1 MGFRRRTVFLFI
13 TFMMLAM
20 FAGSLL
26 TLTIIGPL
34 SLAAEKTEEVA
45 VELPVRQVKDLP
57 AAVSEKELEK
67 LVKAYELI
75 QNRFL
80 HQVDKNKLIDGAIN
94 GMVTSLEDPFTSYMD
109 PSEAEQFMEALDSS
123 FQGIGAEVTLDEG
136 RVKVISPIKGAP
148 ADKSGIQVGDI
159 IVSVNGERLDGLKLS
174 EAVMKIRG
182 PKGTQAKLEIL
193 RGSSLVPIQV
203 IVVRDDIPLE
213 TIYAEML
220 PGDIGKIEVRQF
232 LLTTAKRFHEEVA
245 KLEKM
250 GMKGLIIDVR
260 NDPGGILSTVVDMM
274 HPFVPAG
281 KPILYIEGREG
292 EKEATISKG
301 PGKPYPVTV
310 LINKGSASAS
320 EILAA
325 AMKESAGAVLIGEST
340 YGKGTVQ
347 ITFEKELGDGSSI
360 KMTVFK
366 WLTPLKN
373 WVNKTGVAPDIE
385 VRQPEYFNV
394 APLQLKIPIKL
405 DVANDDV
412 INVQLML
419 TALGYDP
426 GRTDGY
432 YNEMTEKAVKVFQEK
447 QLLPVTGEVDRS
459 TADKLEQETYK
470 ELRKPEQDLQLKTA
484 VEKLEQM
491 IIEK

>member
-1 MGFRRRTVFLFI
+1 
-13 TFMMLAM
+13 
-20 FAGSLL
+20 
-26 TLTIIGPL
+26 
-34 SLAAEKTEEVA
+34 
-45 VELPVRQVKDLP
+45 
-57 AAVSEKELEK
+57 
-67 LVKAYELI
+67 
-75 QNRFL
+75 
-80 HQVDKNKLIDGAIN
+80 
-94 GMVTSLEDPFTSYMD
+94 
-109 PSEAEQFMEALDSS
+109 
-123 FQGIGAEVTLDEG
+123 
-136 RVKVISPIKGAP
+136 
-148 ADKSGIQVGDI
+148 
-159 IVSVNGERLDGLKLS
+159 LDGLKLS

-232 LLTTAKRFHEEVA
+232 LLTTAKRFHVEVA

-274 HPFVPAG
+274 HPFIPAG
-281 KPILYIEGREG
+281 KPILYIEGRAG
-292 EKEATISKG
+292 EQEATISKG

-325 AMKESAGAVLIGEST
+325 AMKESAGAVLIGENT

-373 WVNKTGVAPDIE
+373 WIHKTGVAPDIE
-385 VRQPEYFNV
+385 VQQPEYFNV

-405 DVANDDV
+405 DVTNDDV

-432 YNEMTEKAVKVFQEK
+432 YNEMTEEAVRAFQEK
-447 QLLPVTGEVDRS
+447 QLLSVTGEVDRS

-484 VEKLEQM
+484 VEKMEQM